1 MLNLPAHLAHISLK
15 DLLKPPFLPCPSC
28 GGEGLGVMSIGNH
41 QYSRRCYICG
51 ITKRYPL
58 PRLQKKVIYL
68 DQFVISNMAKQLS
81 PKPKGARENKHDKF
95 FLELFEVLD
104 RLCKLQLAVC
114 PESALHL
121 HESVVTG
128 HHFEELREV
137 YSHLSY
143 EVRMSRPEQVLHY
156 QIAEAFHAW
165 IDGVSLAWPGERHIA
180 LDGRLDDWTNWLR
193 IELNYVLPG
202 LSDELVATKN
212 DRTKHLHTVCGH
224 WCQMKAFSFKEVFE
238 SELRGF
244 GEITINKYL
253 RHLAKFE
260 KAMHGEISVSEI
272 AFEEPE
278 ATLMRNLVSMA
289 QRLPNKDGGPL
300 EVIRSFFASNEF
312 RKVPYVKTWCLFW
325 ATLARVARD
334 MNPDHFPSGSLYN
347 DLDMVAAYSPYC
359 DAMFVDN
366 EMENL
371 ASQGDLRKCLAS
383 GSKIFSLRSKDQFL
397 DYLRGL
403 ESSATQEHLALVR
416 EVYGPDAGIPY
427 TTLLKRER

>member
-1 MLNLPAHLAHISLK
+1 MT
-15 DLLKPPFLPCPSC
+15 
-28 GGEGLGVMSIGNH
+28 IGNH
-41 QYSRRCYICG
+41 QYSRRCYLCG

-81 PKPKGARENKHDKF
+81 PKPKGAREDKHDKF

-128 HHFEELREV
+128 PHFEDLREV

-143 EVRMSRPEQVLHY
+143 EVRMSRAEQVLHC
-156 QIAEAFHAW
+156 QITQAFQAW
-165 IDGVSLAWPGERHIA
+165 IDGVPLSWPGERHIA
-180 LDGRLDDWTNWLR
+180 LDGSLDDWTNWLR
-193 IELNYVLPG
+193 FDLNYVLPG
-202 LSDELVATKN
+202 LAPELVAKRN
-212 DRTKHLHTVCGH
+212 ARTKHLHTVCGN
-224 WCQMKAFSFKEVFE
+224 WQQMTAFSFKEVFE
-238 SELRGF
+238 NELRGF

-260 KAMHGEISVSEI
+260 KAMRGEIPTSEI
-272 AFEEPE
+272 AIEEPE
-278 ATLMRNLVSMA
+278 AKLMRNLVSMA
-289 QRLPNKDGGPL
+289 QRVPNKHGGPL
-300 EVIRSFFASNEF
+300 EVIRSFFASKVF
-312 RKVPYVKTWCLFW
+312 RKVPYVKIWCLFW
-325 ATLARVARD
+325 ATLARVVRD

-347 DLDMVAAYSPYC
+347 DLDVVAAFSPYC

-371 ASQGDLRKCLAS
+371 ARQGDLGKCLAS
-383 GSKIFSLRSKDQFL
+383 GAKIFSLRSKDQFL
-397 DYLRGL
+397 EYLRGI
-403 ESSATQEHLALVR
+403 ESTVPQEHLDLVR
-416 EVYGPDAGIPY
+416 EVYGPDADTPY
-427 TTLLKRER
+427 TTLLKRKR